1 MCNAPV
7 RGRLILTTWDG
18 EGSNVRYTLPGAGP
32 SIGGAVMTMPVRK
45 DWVALKKT
53 HKVPDGAVK
62 GVNLGAALDKIKDAK
77 TGPTIVAAV
86 TAFEKIAN
94 TYITKLDKKS
104 VTNYATFQKT
114 FLDDYLAP
122 AHTRV
127 KAYKLEADQ
136 EALYKS
142 ELTKFFQA
150 VQKLDPKKT
159 TPDDAQTFGR
169 FARGLFSVS
178 LRTKDAV
185 DATAINKALQLI
197 YKADEKVSWKKASQS
212 DVSTFVFKVRG
223 VASEVAKLA
232 KAQGLT

>member
-1 MCNAPV
+1 
-7 RGRLILTTWDG
+7 
-18 EGSNVRYTLPGAGP
+18 
-32 SIGGAVMTMPVRK
+32 MTMPVRK
-45 DWVALKKT
+45 DWVALKKA
-53 HKVPDGAVK
+53 HKIPDGAVK
-62 GVNLGAALDKIKDAK
+62 GINLGAALDKIKDAK
-77 TGPTIVAAV
+77 TAATIAAAV
-86 TAFEKIAN
+86 TDFEKIAS

-104 VTNYATFQKT
+104 VTNYSVFQKA
-114 FLDDYLAP
+114 FLDDYVAP

-136 EALYKS
+136 EGLYKS
-142 ELTKFFQA
+142 ELVKFFQA

-159 TPDDAQTFGR
+159 KPADAQTFGR

-185 DATAINKALQLI
+185 DATAINKALQII
-197 YKADEKVSWKKASQS
+197 YKADDKISWNKATQS

-223 VASEVAKLA
+223 VATEVAKLA